1 MIGSRFGGSKPQRLR
16 SWFSAR
22 DVIRDLELGL
32 EIPLL
37 GAHYATKSSHI
48 LDHDPQPRK
57 YWMQKCR
64 PMMLV
69 VLDGWGWRKEL
80 SDNAIRQAHTP
91 TFDRLWATCPH
102 SLLAASGEDV
112 GLPKGQMGNS
122 EVGHLTIGAG
132 RVIKQSL
139 LRIGDAIAEGEIE
152 RMPAL
157 RGLIERLRQTKKR
170 CHLMG
175 LISPGGVHSHQDH
188 AVALARILT
197 TSGVSVVV
205 HAFTDGRDTPPR
217 AAKADVGRFLAAL
230 PESVSIGTVCGR
242 YYAMDR
248 DNRWQRV
255 EKAYRVMVQ
264 ADGPR
269 FPDVLAV
276 ITDAHQKDI
285 WDEFIMPAVVGD
297 YGGARDGDTI
307 LCFNFR
313 ADRVRQILTALLDPA
328 FVAFARPARRSF
340 RLCSRHDRL
349 WVPAQCIHADDLS
362 IPEPAERAGPSGG

>member
-1 MIGSRFGGSKPQRLR
+1 ML
-16 SWFSAR
+16 A
-22 DVIRDLELGL
+22 
-32 EIPLL
+32 
-37 GAHYATKSSHI
+37 AHYATKSSHI

-102 SLLAASGEDV
+102 SLLAAFGEDV

-139 LRIGDAIAEGEIE
+139 LRIGDAIAEGKIE

-285 WDEFIMPAVVGD
+285 WDELIMPAVVGD

-313 ADRVRQILTALLDPA
+313 ADRARQILAALLDPA
-328 FVAFARPARRSF
+328 FAAFARPDSGSF
-340 RLCSRHDRL
+340 RLCRRHDRL